1 VTGVQRSSGILLL
14 FINNTAN
21 AGMVVTGKIFEY
33 LVSGRPILCI
43 GPSDGDAA
51 RIISETHTGISVEHE
66 DLEGIREA
74 IVSFYERFKSGMLK
88 SQATNLEK
96 YSRYQLTRRL
106 AELLNEM
113 VS

>member
-1 VTGVQRSSGILLL
+1 
-14 FINNTAN
+14 
-21 AGMVVTGKIFEY
+21 MVVTGKIFEY

-43 GPSDGDAA
+43 GPRNGDAA
-51 RIISETHTGISVEHE
+51 RIISETHTGISVGHE

-74 IVSFYERFKSGMLK
+74 IVSFYERFKSGILK

-96 YSRYQLTRRL
+96 YSRYQLTLRL